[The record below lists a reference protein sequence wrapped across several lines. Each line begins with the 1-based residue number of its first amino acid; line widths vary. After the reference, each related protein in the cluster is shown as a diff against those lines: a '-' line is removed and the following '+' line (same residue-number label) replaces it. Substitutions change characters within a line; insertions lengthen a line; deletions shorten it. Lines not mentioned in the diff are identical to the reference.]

1 MAFVDDLSF
10 RSVDPVEDID
20 MAYHYLFKPGIEKCV
35 RDLNDGVWPES
46 RYEFFKK
53 GFEEPDMQM
62 IMHNGA
68 DVGCFCIRETEN
80 SIVLQRVY
88 IAEEFQRKGIG
99 TYLVDKALEEA
110 HEKKKPL
117 ELEVLANNDKAI
129 GCYEKSGFTQTTDV
143 IKNGWNEKFEM
154 YHKDTVKYLPIFGSS
169 PDVSAK
175 AVEVAKA
182 VKKSQKMP
190 VSKKALKKAHQA
202 G

>member
-1 MAFVDDLSF
+1 MAFVDGLSF

-62 IMHNGA
+62 IMHNGT

-88 IAEEFQRKGIG
+88 IAEEFQRKGI
-99 TYLVDKALEEA
+99 EA

-129 GCYEKSGFTQTTDV
+129 GCYEKSGFTQTTGI

-154 YHKDTVKYLPIFGSS
+154 YHKDTIKYLPIFGSS

-190 VSKKALKKAHQA
+190 ANKGALKKTHQA